1 MEERLG
7 GFNITGARLRCPATT
22 HAGSGKIPP
31 PGPCHAPVHFRDRD
45 DCFRQSEQAP
55 TPIVKIYKAA
65 GPTFLRHRGI
75 ELLLSQRTK
84 VFELPPR

>member
-1 MEERLG
+1 
-7 GFNITGARLRCPATT
+7 
-22 HAGSGKIPP
+22 
-31 PGPCHAPVHFRDRD
+31 VHFRDRD